1 MCLGTGSRES
11 LSVSCL
17 LFPRAGKSASGRKIC
32 FENTHTRT
40 CTYVPHTYHM
50 HAHAGKM
57 PFLPSGKVRPWKAQA
72 LFLSFLET
80 CRHCLSSETRCL
92 PMRKVSRGG
101 QHTLRETHSPSSHTQ
116 KSVCVYAL
124 CRKNK
129 QNEPKPNLCAL
140 ACDPSVHRRTCVPF
154 SRQKT
159 RFWTC
164 ASSLGHAHTHAER
177 PEFAPQKNKLYF
189 PLGSWP

>member
-72 LFLSFLET
+72 LFLSFPET

-101 QHTLRETHSPSSHTQ
+101 PHLWERKTHTERNPLSLFPHSEIC
-116 KSVCVYAL
+116 VCVCTVQEKQAKRTKTKPL
-124 CRKNK
+124 CSG
-129 QNEPKPNLCAL
+129 L
-140 ACDPSVHRRTCVPF
+140 
-154 SRQKT
+154 
-159 RFWTC
+159 
-164 ASSLGHAHTHAER
+164 
-177 PEFAPQKNKLYF
+177 
-189 PLGSWP
+189 